1 MTTTLASDADILKEI
16 EEFRAEHDIPMT
28 TFGRRSVGDA
38 NLVANLKAGRELRRA
53 TIAKVRHFMVTYRA
67 PVAAEAA

>member
-16 EEFRAEHDIPMT
+16 EEFRAAHAIPMT

-38 NLVANLKAGRELRRA
+38 NLVANLMAGRELRRA
-53 TIAKVRHFMVTYRA
+53 TAAKVRHFMVTYRA
-67 PVAAEAA
+67 PAVAA